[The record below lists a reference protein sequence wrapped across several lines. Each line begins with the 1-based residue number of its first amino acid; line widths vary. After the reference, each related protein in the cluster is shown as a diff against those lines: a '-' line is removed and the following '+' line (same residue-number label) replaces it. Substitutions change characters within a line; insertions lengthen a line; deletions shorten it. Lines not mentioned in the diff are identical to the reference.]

1 MDHDI
6 VDADG
11 RKQYKGRDGQYH
23 QEEGVFGPKRATT
36 ILGNPKVDR
45 DLLNNPRAERDILGN
60 QRTSASG
67 QPLYQSS
74 GSGGDFDNP
83 LVLPWLILAAL
94 AVIFLPFYCAFR
106 IADPSTRVP
115 KIILHL
121 YGIVISLSLL
131 SHLLGSMIDES
142 ARDSYVEV
150 VGWVTILLLLVPFVV
165 RFLRS
170 RSAH

>member
-1 MDHDI
+1 MDHDV
-6 VDADG
+6 VDAVG
-11 RKQYKGRDGQYH
+11 RTQYKGWDGQYH
-23 QEEGVFGPKRATT
+23 QEQGVFGPKQATT
-36 ILGNPKVDR
+36 ILGNPKIDR

-67 QPLYQSS
+67 QPLYQS
-74 GSGGDFDNP
+74 GGGVDNP

-106 IADPSTRVP
+106 IADPSTRIL

-121 YGIVISLSLL
+121 CGIVISLSLL

-142 ARDSYVEV
+142 AQGSYVEV
-150 VGWVTILLLLVPFVV
+150 VGWVTILLLLGPFVV